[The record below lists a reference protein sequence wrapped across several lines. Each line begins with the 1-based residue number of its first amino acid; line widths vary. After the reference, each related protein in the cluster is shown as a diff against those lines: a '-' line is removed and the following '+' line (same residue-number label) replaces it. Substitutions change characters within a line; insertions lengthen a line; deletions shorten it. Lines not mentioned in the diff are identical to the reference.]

1 MNDVPLC
8 CNQCWNKLD
17 GKAFKTSCD
26 HCFCEPCAD
35 ATFSNRNRR
44 CSCCNLEVTSVLE
57 FQVVGTPILDDQLTD
72 VRSTLQAI
80 ACANGACFLDNW
92 VSSLHRFER
101 NQLAAWGSR
110 QGHLSQNSLA
120 QAEQREKELGD
131 RELQARQLLISLEH
145 ENDQLRKDKENFQRG
160 VGDLQSALE
169 ERTRQAENW
178 RAMYEALKSGGRV
191 SIPPPSSSMSAA
203 PSSSSLRKTLPRS
216 DDPPP
221 MSGSRGLFENYRY
234 NQDAE
239 DNGSSNKQHRPL
251 RERSG
256 EYDDDAIADRRGNS
270 RFSFPPPARAET
282 FSSSSSS
289 SLRAP
294 SMPPPLPQTP
304 SSYPSR
310 SNSLPPARPP
320 TRDTL
325 TSLLNRSVVPRTA
338 SSTSAFRPP
347 SSQQDAPVR
356 SSFFSSSS
364 LRAMSPNVNSN
375 LHHQRGRLSQ
385 GGMLH

>member
-1 MNDVPLC
+1 M
-8 CNQCWNKLD
+8 
-17 GKAFKTSCD
+17 
-26 HCFCEPCAD
+26 
-35 ATFSNRNRR
+35 
-44 CSCCNLEVTSVLE
+44 LE

-160 VGDLQSALE
+160 VGDLQGALE

-191 SIPPPSSSMSAA
+191 SIPPPSSAA
-203 PSSSSLRKTLPRS
+203 PASSLRKTLPRS

-239 DNGSSNKQHRPL
+239 DGGNGGGGSNKQHRPL
-251 RERSG
+251 RE
-256 EYDDDAIADRRGNS
+256 YDDDAVADRRSSNN

-289 SLRAP
+289 SLLRAP

-304 SSYPSR
+304 SAYPSR

-338 SSTSAFRPP
+338 SSASAFRPP

-375 LHHQRGRLSQ
+375 LHHQQQRGRLSQ